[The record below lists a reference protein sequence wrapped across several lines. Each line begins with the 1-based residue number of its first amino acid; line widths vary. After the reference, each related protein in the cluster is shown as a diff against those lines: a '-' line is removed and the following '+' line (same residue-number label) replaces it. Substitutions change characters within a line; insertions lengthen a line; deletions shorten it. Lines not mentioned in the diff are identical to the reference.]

1 MSVIKSKRN
10 ESGMEFIH
18 NARTLQIYTIKKC
31 VAFPKRYSFYMGQPI
46 VQMATEIHNDVK
58 RANSIYPLNT
68 HEAQLRRDYLLRAI
82 AELNSMVSQVEVA
95 AEMFHIEPDGLK
107 YWMELIDK
115 ELRLIKGVLK
125 EDRERYKKI

>member
-58 RANSIYPLNT
+58 RANSIYPLNAYHT
-68 HEAQLRRDYLLRAI
+68 IKNMETLYN
-82 AELNSMVSQVEVA
+82 ELFINGWMRGGT
-95 AEMFHIEPDGLK
+95 IE
-107 YWMELIDK
+107 
-115 ELRLIKGVLK
+115 
-125 EDRERYKKI
+125 

>member
-10 ESGMEFIH
+10 ESGMEFIY
-18 NARTLQIYTIKKC
+18 NARAIQIYTIKKC

-46 VQMATEIHNDVK
+46 TQMATEIHNDVK
-58 RANSIYPLNT
+58 RANSIYPLNA

-95 AEMFHIEPDGLK
+95 AEMFQIEPDGMK
-107 YWMELIDK
+107 RWMELIDK

-125 EDRERYKKI
+125 EDRERYKNL